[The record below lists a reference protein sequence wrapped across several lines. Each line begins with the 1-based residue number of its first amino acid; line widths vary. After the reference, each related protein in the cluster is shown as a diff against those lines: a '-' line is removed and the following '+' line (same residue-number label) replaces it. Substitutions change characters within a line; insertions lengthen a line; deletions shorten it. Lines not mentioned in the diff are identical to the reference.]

1 MKCTSSSQAG
11 MTLDSVMEIPLNGIY
26 VTFEIIE
33 KKKRENSKLAF
44 PSQKSITTLHIV
56 FLNWLYS
63 HAGRVG
69 NFTRQSKGN
78 ITRER

>member
-1 MKCTSSSQAG
+1 
-11 MTLDSVMEIPLNGIY
+11 MTLDSVMEILLNGIY
-26 VTFEIIE
+26 VTFEIIG
-33 KKKRENSKLAF
+33 KKKKNSKLAF
-44 PSQKSITTLHIV
+44 PPQKSITTLHIV